1 MNKTEAM
8 IEISGDMGDFVAP
21 AHSPHDVDPSNRN
34 GQFITDTEVV
44 SAIGLRYRSRGHLLT
59 SLTSQNKGDEWKVDY
74 HVVGMC
80 LEAIQC
86 LEQRPHPATEVARGR
101 RDAREVQ

>member
-44 SAIGLRYRSRGHLLT
+44 SAIGLRCRSRGHLLT
-59 SLTSQNKGDEWKVDY
+59 SFSRWADDLQRTDSATAALFRSPG
-74 HVVGMC
+74 G
-80 LEAIQC
+80 QC
-86 LEQRPHPATEVARGR
+86 PSVARRGHWLLI
-101 RDAREVQ
+101 AIVASITI